1 MISGYLELIPL
12 SPRQIAASN
21 RKLKECES
29 QSCPQTTLGHSL
41 SLVFDSILD
50 TSSPQPY
57 DKQDGGRSV
66 RHIAY
71 DTFACHEVWV
81 KVNYDWFTALF
92 LCLCL
97 CRPSFH

>member
-12 SPRQIAASN
+12 SPRQTENSRTVSPNLVPKKA
-21 RKLKECES
+21 
-29 QSCPQTTLGHSL
+29 TLGHSL

>member
-12 SPRQIAASN
+12 SPRQTENSGTASPN
-21 RKLKECES
+21 LV
-29 QSCPQTTLGHSL
+29 PQKTTLGHSL